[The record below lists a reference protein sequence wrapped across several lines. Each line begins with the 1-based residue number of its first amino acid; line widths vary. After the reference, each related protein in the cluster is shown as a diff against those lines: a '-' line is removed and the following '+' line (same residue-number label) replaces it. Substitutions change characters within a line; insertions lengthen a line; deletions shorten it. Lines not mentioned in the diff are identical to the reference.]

1 MIRLAQRAAL
11 AGVGRERLARQFGAV
26 MMCAL
31 LALLAVHVA
40 AVCLDFIACIRLPLE
55 LDYGEGIVWQQA
67 ALIPGPRMYGTST
80 ALPFIVFHYPP
91 LYYLL
96 ARAALMVEPNFL
108 AAGRLVSVVSTLMIA
123 PAVAGLVLVSVR
135 SGGQRLARLNVQ
147 CAIAAGLL
155 VLSLH
160 AVHSWGLVMRVDML
174 AVALAMLGLLLGAW
188 ADGRFAGTAL
198 ALLLCLVSVF
208 TKQTQLPAGVA
219 VFLVALLRN
228 PRAALGAAALVGGIG
243 LVALGFLQWQTG
255 GGFLHNIIGFNINRF
270 AFFNALL
277 VFLPETSSFLLMA
290 FMLTSAGAILFNLPW
305 SFPAAPWRSAFSRW
319 FIAVH
324 AVDRATS
331 ARRILLIYSILS
343 GIMLVSVFKSGGGF
357 SYLVPCLCGG
367 CALIG
372 VRLCDLAAGGRQ
384 MAAGLGLLLLCIL
397 PLPFRILPDRASQQ
411 DLEQQAALVR
421 RIAYAA
427 KPVSSENMTLLML
440 AGKPVI
446 YEPAIVTEL
455 SAVGRWDE
463 TQLVNMIRAGG
474 FAFMITTGDTHGGS
488 FRRTAAVD
496 AAMRE
501 AYPRVER
508 IANRLWLNLPLDQ

>member
-1 MIRLAQRAAL
+1 MIRLAQRTAL
-11 AGVGRERLARQFGAV
+11 ADMGREHLARRVGAV
-26 MMCAL
+26 MMWAL

-67 ALIPGPRMYGTST
+67 ALIPGPKMYGTST
-80 ALPFIVFHYPP
+80 TLPFIVFHYPP
-91 LYYLL
+91 LYHLL
-96 ARAALMVEPNFL
+96 ARAALLFEPNFL

-135 SGGQRLARLNVQ
+135 PGGQRLARLNVQ
-147 CAIAAGLL
+147 CAVAAGLL
-155 VLSLH
+155 VLCLH

-188 ADGRFAGTAL
+188 ADGRFAGTAV
-198 ALLLCLVSVF
+198 ALLLCLASVF

-228 PRAALGAAALVGGIG
+228 PRAALSAAALVGTIG
-243 LVALGFLQWQTG
+243 LVALGLLQWQTG

-290 FMLTSAGAILFNLPW
+290 FMLTSAGAILYNMPRPFSAVPW
-305 SFPAAPWRSAFSRW
+305 QGTFGRW
-319 FIAVH
+319 IITVH
-324 AVDRATS
+324 AVDRAAS
-331 ARRILLIYSILS
+331 ARRILVIHSFLS
-343 GIMLVSVFKSGGGF
+343 GLMLVSVFKSGGGY
-357 SYLVPCLCGG
+357 SYLVPCLCTG
-367 CALIG
+367 CVLIG
-372 VRLCDLAAGGRQ
+372 VHLCDLAVDGRW
-384 MAAGLGLLLLCIL
+384 MVAGLSLLLLCVL

-411 DLEQQAALVR
+411 TLEQQAALVQ
-421 RIAYAA
+421 RIASAA

-463 TQLVNMIRAGG
+463 TQLVAMIRAGG
-474 FAFMITTGDTHGGS
+474 FAFMITTADTHGSGI
-488 FRRTAAVD
+488 RRTAAVD

-501 AYPRVER
+501 AYPRVEQ
-508 IANRLWLNLPLDQ
+508 IASRLWLNLPLDQ